1 MSLELIQTS
10 LDILLLNL
18 PLYITLVA
26 RENMLIKGRYDILA
40 NGRIIMFAMSQEQ
53 TSIFIDGMIAMACIC
68 TQRGENDA

>member
-40 NGRIIMFAMSQEQ
+40 NGRVIMFAMSQEQ